1 MTEGSNSDV
10 YYSLSTLLSHW
21 GVHAHSPQSCP
32 TLCNPVALACQAPLS
47 MRYSWQEN
55 WSGLPWPSPGDLPN
69 PGVEPAPLK
78 APALQVDSLPLGHQG
93 SPKMWCVYIYIH
105 FNLGTYDIYH
115 IIYTCIYTHKMKYSH
130 KKEQNSVIFNTVDGL
145 GKFYARWNKSDR
157 ERPISKDIACMCNLK
172 VQMNVYNEIETHLQI

>member
-1 MTEGSNSDV
+1 MSVSK
-10 YYSLSTLLSHW
+10 SL
-21 GVHAHSPQSCP
+21 QSCL
-32 TLCNPVALACQAPLS
+32 TLRNPVVSSPPGFSVHVILQARILE
-47 MRYSWQEN
+47 W
-55 WSGLPWPSPGDLPN
+55 LLFPSPEDLPN
-69 PGVEPAPLK
+69 PGIEPAPLK

-145 GKFYARWNKSDR
+145 GKFYAR
-157 ERPISKDIACMCNLK
+157 
-172 VQMNVYNEIETHLQI
+172 